1 MLSEDFYGK
10 KPFVWW
16 VGCVE
21 DRIDPLKMGCLR
33 VRIIGLHPKE
43 KQLVPTE
50 ALPWAQQLH
59 PTTGSQTA
67 SGPRE
72 GDWVWGF
79 FQDGEAAQIPVVVGV
94 FSGIDQAV
102 NIAGKTFVQQRN
114 EGFVGD
120 GLTAAQVAAAPKP
133 KENVDTRVAGKPATY
148 PNLSRGIIERTGIAN
163 TNKNLSHACDVKAF
177 VNAKI
182 GKDTFLA
189 KAIENIRTAIRALV
203 KALGFDPTGLVSQA
217 VSILKAI
224 QVELKRIRDFIKV
237 IQSIVQRIFNVIN
250 LLRAILAFILSLP
263 ARLVKFVLNCIKQV
277 YNDIK
282 KMIMDSIGGG
292 DLPSLSELKDEI
304 QKTGQAINATFTAAT
319 NVLNANASLTP
330 AGQDIVNG
338 LENISSIE
346 DLGTVT
352 SDIGSYIS
360 SEVTAVSSQFTSSQF
375 NMNTDPNTPVEP
387 TPEL

>member
-43 KQLVPTE
+43 KELVPTS

-59 PTTGSQTA
+59 PTTGAQTS

-102 NIAGKTFVQQRN
+102 NVAGKTFVQQKN

-120 GLTAAQVAAAPKP
+120 GLSAAQVEAGPKP
-133 KENVDTRVAGKPATY
+133 KENVDTRVSGKPATY
-148 PNLSRGIIERTGIAN
+148 PNLSRGIVERTGVYN
-163 TNKNLSHACDVKAF
+163 TNSSLSHACDVKAIA
-177 VNAKI
+177 NAKI
-182 GKDTFLA
+182 AKDTFLA
-189 KAIENIRTAIRALV
+189 KAIEKIRQAIRALI

-217 VSILKAI
+217 ISILQGI
-224 QVELKRIRDFIKV
+224 QAELKRIRDYIKV
-237 IQSIVQRIFNVIN
+237 IADMIKRIFNIIN
-250 LLRAILAFILSLP
+250 LLRAILSFILSLP
-263 ARLVKFVLNCIKQV
+263 ARLIKFVLNCIKKV
-277 YNDIK
+277 FNDIK
-282 KMIMDSIGGG
+282 QLISSAVGIDG
-292 DLPSLSELKDEI
+292 LPSLTELKQEI
-304 QKTGQAINATFTAAT
+304 QTTGQVINDTFNAAS
-319 NVLNANASLTP
+319 NLLNANSALTP
-330 AGQDIVNG
+330 AAENIVNG
-338 LENISSIE
+338 LSDISSIE
-346 DLGTVT
+346 DLNTVT
-352 SDIGSYIS
+352 SDIGKYIS
-360 SEVTAVSSQFTSSQF
+360 SEVSAAATQFTSSQF